1 MLNYLIGMGSDVIIG
16 IFKVF
21 GGVTDGLSDP
31 DEVLD
36 PRIGTDRLTKE
47 CLVCSE

>member
-1 MLNYLIGMGSDVIIG
+1 MGSDVVMG

-36 PRIGTDRLTKE
+36 ARIGTDRLRKE
-47 CLVCSE
+47 FFGCSE